1 MRLVHLRRRMVRM
14 RRAVVRARARNTAS
28 HQAEDAEAEAASSLC
43 LRSAVSGTVSVAV
56 LRHTDA

>member
-1 MRLVHLRRRMVRM
+1 M

-28 HQAEDAEAEAASSLC
+28 HQAEDAEAASSLC

-56 LRHTDA
+56 LRHTDAYTEK

>member
-1 MRLVHLRRRMVRM
+1 MHLRRRMVRM

-28 HQAEDAEAEAASSLC
+28 HQAEDAEAASSLC

-56 LRHTDA
+56 LRHTDAYTEK

>member
-1 MRLVHLRRRMVRM
+1 MHLRPRMVRM
-14 RRAVVRARARNTAS
+14 RRAVVTARARNTAS
-28 HQAEDAEAEAASSLC
+28 HQAEDGEAASSLC